1 MSDGSPTSSQ
11 ENASHGSSNLSTKQY
26 FLVNLSKFVV
36 EIVGTGVLG
45 FFYIMMGDKQVGI
58 LLGMWVVTLFG
69 QAISGAHFNPAVTLV
84 FMLRKNSSFG
94 SRRLLGIIYIAGQL
108 LGGIA
113 AALISSFL
121 AEGDYDE
128 NDNEHTVA

>member
-1 MSDGSPTSSQ
+1 
-11 ENASHGSSNLSTKQY
+11 
-26 FLVNLSKFVV
+26 
-36 EIVGTGVLG
+36 
-45 FFYIMMGDKQVGI
+45 
-58 LLGMWVVTLFG
+58 MWVVTLFG

-113 AALISSFL
+113 AALVSFFL
-121 AEGDYDE
+121 AEGDKNE